1 MKTVCY
7 IIATVIAGLAVY
19 PCNDA
24 NISVDDQKYSQSVVD
39 ESGVDV
45 YDHNHSPSET
55 DLCTPFCV
63 CSCCSSHANQPS
75 FFCFEAFIPNYTDL
89 TSKLKDQS
97 VKPIYFAIWQP
108 PKLS

>member
-1 MKTVCY
+1 MKGVCY
-7 IIATVIAGLAVY
+7 IIAIVIAGLAVY

-24 NISVDDQKYSQSVVD
+24 NICVDDQQYSKSVVD
-39 ESGVDV
+39 VN
-45 YDHNHSPSET
+45 DHDHSSDEV

-75 FFCFEAFIPNYTDL
+75 YFTFKAFAANYFDL
-89 TSKLKDQS
+89 NSKLRDQLI
-97 VKPIYFAIWQP
+97 KPIYFAIWQP